1 MTVVSVRSWII
12 VVVLVASCAVAHAQI
27 VNVQNA
33 LAKPPELDSVIGQLE
48 AKLDWRE
55 GNNKLLDVGATA
67 SVIAKHGRL
76 LALALARAEYGRG
89 RDDTFKRRTFEH
101 LRARITLDC
110 RWKWEAFGQHELDR
124 FRRLTVRALAGTGP
138 ALQILHTKPVSV
150 LAGGAYMFEYERLD
164 ERADAI
170 DAGRRTVFHRA
181 SVYLTGTETIGET
194 AAVTQTFYI
203 QPRIAELSD
212 FRMLGELSITTKI
225 SKHFALTDAFIVTY
239 DSRPPD
245 GIRRYDT
252 QLRVALL
259 LTL

>member
-1 MTVVSVRSWII
+1 MRFLIILLVLGVS
-12 VVVLVASCAVAHAQI
+12 LGAPAVTHAQI

-33 LAKPPELDSVIGQLE
+33 LAKPPEHDGVIGQLE

-55 GNNKLLDVGATA
+55 GNNQLLDVGATA
-67 SVIAKHGRL
+67 SVIAKRGRML
-76 LALALARAEYGRG
+76 GLAIARAEYGRG

-101 LRARITLDC
+101 LRMRVTLDC

-138 ALQILHTKPVSV
+138 ALQVLETKPVSV
-150 LAGGAYMFEYERLD
+150 LAGAAYMFEYEQLD
-164 ERADAI
+164 ERSGTTDSG
-170 DAGRRTVFHRA
+170 DRTVYHRA
-181 SVYLTGTETIGET
+181 SVYLTGTEHIGET

-203 QPRIAELSD
+203 QPRLAEPSD
-212 FRMLGELSITTKI
+212 LRVFGELSITTKI

>member
-1 MTVVSVRSWII
+1 VRSYFIL
-12 VVVLVASCAVAHAQI
+12 VVVFAVLATPAVANAQI

-33 LAKPPELDSVIGQLE
+33 LAKPPEHDGVIGQLE

-55 GNNKLLDVGATA
+55 GNNPLLDVGATA
-67 SVIAKHGRL
+67 SAIAKRGRML
-76 LALALARAEYGRG
+76 GLAIARAEYGRG

-101 LRARITLDC
+101 LRLRVTLDC

-124 FRRLTVRALAGTGP
+124 FRRLAVRALTGTGP
-138 ALQILHTKPVSV
+138 ALQVLVTQPVSI
-150 LAGGAYMFEYERLD
+150 LAGAAYMFEYERLD
-164 ERADAI
+164 GRSGTL
-170 DAGRRTVFHRA
+170 DAGNRTVFHRA
-181 SVYLTGTETIGET
+181 SVYLTGTERIGET
-194 AAVTQTFYI
+194 AAVTQTFYV
-203 QPRIAELSD
+203 QPRLAEPGDLRL
-212 FRMLGELSITTKI
+212 FGELSITTKI
-225 SKHFALTDAFIVTY
+225 SKHFALTDAFIVSY

>member
-1 MTVVSVRSWII
+1 MTPGPVRSWLI
-12 VVVLVASCAVAHAQI
+12 VVVLLAVPAVAHGQI

-33 LAKPPELDSVIGQLE
+33 LAKPPEHDGVIGQLE

-55 GNNKLLDVGATA
+55 GNNKLLDVGAAA
-67 SVIAKHGRL
+67 SVIAKRGRT
-76 LALALARAEYGRG
+76 LALAIARAEYGRG

-110 RWKWEAFGQHELDR
+110 RWKWEVFGQHELDR

-138 ALQILHTKPVSV
+138 ALQILNTEPVSI
-150 LAGGAYMFEYERLD
+150 LAGAAYMFEYEQLD
-164 ERADAI
+164 ERAGTI
-170 DAGRRTVFHRA
+170 DAGDRTVFHRA
-181 SVYLTGTETIGET
+181 SMYLTGTEQIGQT
-194 AAVTQTFYI
+194 AAVTQTVYV
-203 QPRIAELSD
+203 QPRLDEPRD
-212 FRMLGELSITTKI
+212 VRMFGELSITTRI